1 MNWLRRIIGAHKET
15 AQQETL
21 APLTAPMLSHEE
33 VASRQAQRAE
43 RIAAARQA
51 AFDGAG
57 QLPFREILSGLPS
70 DGVVYAG
77 LDHADRLVLATS
89 PSDPEQSYA
98 GRDERPGWAT
108 FPHSVA
114 DESYPV
120 RIELFD
126 PQGRSAAVATSLSV
140 AFPHMDTTPDGGFL
154 VVGTRAR
161 YTSSGPE
168 SNAIVLD
175 TKGHVVRSFCVG
187 DGVEHVQVTPSGK
200 IWVGYFDEGVYGN
213 YGWGSPDGPEPLGR
227 AGLVRWSLDG
237 EHEYG
242 FSTAEGPYWID
253 DCYALSVIGEDAWA
267 CYYSDFPVVRVRP
280 NGSVTTWAC
289 GVAGARGLA
298 VLGAERVGH
307 VGGYDGLHDRLVV
320 SELGDGR
327 CAGTR
332 TLQLVT
338 PEGAEL
344 PADARVFAR
353 GSAIHALMNGRW
365 LRTDLRDLSG

>member
-1 MNWLRRIIGAHKET
+1 
-15 AQQETL
+15 
-21 APLTAPMLSHEE
+21 MLSDGE
-33 VASRQAQRAE
+33 VASQQAQRAE
-43 RIAAARQA
+43 RIAEARRA
-51 AFDGAG
+51 AFDGGG
-57 QLPFREILSGLPS
+57 QLPFREILSGLPA
-70 DGVVYAG
+70 DGVVYVG

-89 PSDPEQSYA
+89 PSDPDQSYA
-98 GRDERPGWAT
+98 GRDEAPGWAS

-114 DESYPV
+114 SESYPV
-120 RIELFD
+120 RIEVFD
-126 PQGRSAAVATSLSV
+126 PQGQSTTVATSLPV
-140 AFPHMDTTPDGGFL
+140 AYPQLQPTPDGGFL

-175 TKGHVVRSFCVG
+175 RTGDAIGSFCIG

-213 YGWGSPDGPEPLGR
+213 YGWGSPDGPEPLGS

-242 FSTAEGPYWID
+242 FSTAEGPDWID
-253 DCYALSVIGEDAWA
+253 DCYALSVIDEDAWA

-280 NGSVTTWAC
+280 DGSVTSWTC

-298 VLGAERVGH
+298 VLDAERVGL
-307 VGGYDGLHDRLVV
+307 VGGYDGLFDRLVV
-320 SELGDGR
+320 AELGDGQ
-327 CAGTR
+327 CTGIR
-332 TLQLVT
+332 TFQLVT

-344 PADARVFAR
+344 PTDARVFAR
-353 GSAIHALMNGRW
+353 GSSIHALTSGRW
-365 LRTDLRDLSG
+365 LRTDLRDVPA